1 MMNDERTR
9 MSELTPQEQ
18 ELLELF
24 TERLPRLLEDH
35 PTLEPLIY
43 RAFMKVFVG
52 KEEFA
57 ALARIVEEF
66 REETRENFART
77 HARVGQVDARV
88 ERVEQRLDDFQAET
102 RENFARVDKRFEQVD
117 ARFEQVDARFEQ
129 VDARFE
135 QVDARFEQVDAR
147 FEQVDARFNSLET
160 EMRRGFKE
168 MLRHIDKL
176 GARWG
181 IRNEE
186 LFRETMAS
194 VLEKSF
200 GVKVETRSIQG
211 EQFDL
216 IISNGEHILVEIAA
230 GAKRNALER
239 LERKRQLYVQGTG
252 VTPAR
257 FIFAVAVIN
266 DRRAQLLRE
275 AGFEVIVPD
284 DEAEDEA
291 EG

>member
-135 QVDARFEQVDAR
+135 QVDARFISV
-147 FEQVDARFNSLET
+147 ET

-168 MLRHIDKL
+168 MLRHMDKL

>member
-135 QVDARFEQVDAR
+135 QVDARF
-147 FEQVDARFNSLET
+147 NSLET

-168 MLRHIDKL
+168 MLRHMDKL

>member
-1 MMNDERTR
+1 
-9 MSELTPQEQ
+9 
-18 ELLELF
+18 
-24 TERLPRLLEDH
+24 
-35 PTLEPLIY
+35 
-43 RAFMKVFVG
+43 
-52 KEEFA
+52 
-57 ALARIVEEF
+57 
-66 REETRENFART
+66 
-77 HARVGQVDARV
+77 
-88 ERVEQRLDDFQAET
+88 
-102 RENFARVDKRFEQVD
+102 
-117 ARFEQVDARFEQ
+117 
-129 VDARFE
+129 
-135 QVDARFEQVDAR
+135 VDAR

-168 MLRHIDKL
+168 MLRHMDKL